1 MQALWEKKDRAKVK
15 SLADLLIKAR
25 EFSIYMLETER
36 NTSYSNLTL
45 EEVNRKLQGL
55 QVDEH
60 AQEGLSSVD
69 THSMGY
75 FLAEELSDR
84 LPDSILQTLSDVL
97 RSYPSYTPT
106 TFINELY
113 TILDIHK
120 HYLQYILCYIGLK
133 TDRIMKN
140 KLMQAE
146 QSYRRHHESLENAI
160 NLFLSHIPIWRH
172 EDDVFLSHIKICFDS
187 QSKHKVLNKASTN
200 KTRHTLKYSKN
211 IFLCLQMRCQS
222 IDSSPDSL
230 GYDVPHQSNGFKQ
243 PHLNGLNGYDQDDD
257 ELTNLVVPEEDPTF
271 KIIALNLPTTITP
284 VELALA
290 FRNCGI
296 ISENWL
302 VNVEDVSEIESSP
315 SSQSNQS
322 TVKQE
327 EPPNSTANQDDAG
340 TEKETEDDENVE
352 VHDDGMVEVIQRK
365 GKKRGRKKKSKE
377 PMMTSVHVSINIT
390 QQSCL
395 NFIDCR

>member
-25 EFSIYMLETER
+25 EFSIYMLETEG

-60 AQEGLSSVD
+60 RQEGLSSVD

-120 HYLQYILCYIGLK
+120 HYLQHILCYIGLK

-390 QQSCL
+390 Q
-395 NFIDCR
+395 